1 MTKAPLPLTQERG
14 FGFSSLYNYSM
25 RNKSI
30 DNAVAWLLV
39 VAGPLVAIFVNT
51 TNSTDPVN
59 VPKMLVMSILAFI
72 VLGLILT
79 QLRDLELKEVRLVV
93 IASGL
98 FLVAIVASVVFSSAP
113 LSQKFY
119 GTYGRNTGFLTY
131 ASLLFLFLGAALVR
145 QKSFHRKV
153 VRGLAIVGVV
163 NVLYGILQL
172 THNDPLP
179 WNNTYGTILG
189 TFGNPDFVSAFL
201 GLSVVVCLA
210 WLLGN
215 LKNWKVVVLSVIYI
229 LATLV
234 EIKKSH
240 AIQGL
245 AVTAIGISI
254 VGFFF
259 IRAKI
264 KSKWP
269 TLTYL
274 IVVLITGIT
283 AGFGA
288 LQKGPLVKYVYKGS
302 VSLRGEYWAGAIN
315 TGRSHP
321 FFGVGLDSYG
331 DWYRLERRPSAIV
344 RPGPNTVVNTAHNV
358 FLDMFANGGYLLLL
372 SYLAIIFLS
381 ALALFRL
388 AKRSRTYDTTFV
400 ALSAAWIGYQAQAVI
415 SINQIGLAI
424 WGWLLTGAIISYEIV
439 TREEIFD
446 QLTANQKNSKRMA
459 RVIDT
464 SLSPMAILVASIGG
478 LLGLMLALPPFM
490 ADSHYFTAMQ
500 SGKVQILEKAAL
512 ANPKDSYRLA
522 STAQLLLQ
530 NKFNDRALVIA
541 REAVKFNPLSFDAWN
556 LLHAISL
563 QTPIP
568 EAEKA
573 KAIEMLKK
581 LDPLNPDVQ
590 KLK

>member
-1 MTKAPLPLTQERG
+1 
-14 FGFSSLYNYSM
+14 M

-439 TREEIFD
+439 TREEISD
-446 QLTANQKNSKRMA
+446 QLTVNQKVSKRMA
-459 RVIDT
+459 RAVAT

>member
-1 MTKAPLPLTQERG
+1 MTKAPLLLTQERG
-14 FGFSSLYNYSM
+14 FGFTPLYTLHM

-39 VAGPLVAIFVNT
+39 LAGPFVAIFVNT
-51 TNSTDPVN
+51 ANSTDPVN

-72 VLGLILT
+72 VLGLVLT
-79 QLRDLELKEVRLVV
+79 QWRDLRLKEVRLVV

-98 FLVAIVASVVFSSAP
+98 FLLAIGASVVFSSAP

-131 ASLLFLFLGAALVR
+131 ASLLFLFLGSALVR

-215 LKNWKVVVLSVIYI
+215 LKNWKVVVLSVVYI
-229 LATLV
+229 LTTLV

-245 AVTAIGISI
+245 AITALGISV

-259 IRAKI
+259 IRAKM

-269 TLTYL
+269 TLIYL
-274 IVVLITGIT
+274 IVVLIAGIT
-283 AGFGA
+283 ALFGA
-288 LQKGPLVKYVYKGS
+288 LQKGPLIQFVYKGS
-302 VSLRGEYWAGAIN
+302 VSLRGEYWAAAIN
-315 TGRSHP
+315 TGKSHP
-321 FFGVGLDSYG
+321 LFGVGMDSFG
-331 DWYRLERRPSAIV
+331 DWYRRERRPSAIIT
-344 RPGPNTVVNTAHNV
+344 PGANTVVNTAHNV
-358 FLDMFANGGYLLLL
+358 FLDMLANGGLFLFISNLLIVALG
-372 SYLAIIFLS
+372 AIAIF
-381 ALALFRL
+381 RVV
-388 AKRSRTYDTTFV
+388 RRTKKYDVTFV
-400 ALSAAWIGYQAQAVI
+400 ALAVAWIGYQAQAVI

-424 WGWLLTGAIISYEIV
+424 WGWLLTGAVISYEIS
-439 TREEIFD
+439 TREVISD
-446 QLTANQKNSKRMA
+446 QSMENQKNSKRNNRA
-459 RVIDT
+459 GDT
-464 SLSPMAILVASIGG
+464 SLSPTAILAASIGG
-478 LLGLMLALPPFM
+478 LVGLMLALPSFM
-490 ADSHYFTAMQ
+490 GDSHYFTAMK

-512 ANPKDSYRLA
+512 ANPKDSNRLA
-522 STAQLLLQ
+522 NTANLLIQ
-530 NKFNDRALVIA
+530 NKFNDRALVVA
-541 REAVKFNPLSFDAWN
+541 REAVKFNPSSSDAWN
-556 LLHAISL
+556 LLYAISL

-573 KAIEMLKK
+573 KALAMLKM

>member
-1 MTKAPLPLTQERG
+1 
-14 FGFSSLYNYSM
+14 M

-30 DNAVAWLLV
+30 DNAVARLLV

>member
-1 MTKAPLPLTQERG
+1 
-14 FGFSSLYNYSM
+14 M

-153 VRGLAIVGVV
+153 VRGLSIVGVV

>member
-1 MTKAPLPLTQERG
+1 
-14 FGFSSLYNYSM
+14 M

-39 VAGPLVAIFVNT
+39 VAGPFVAIFVNT
-51 TNSTDPVN
+51 ANSTDPVN

-72 VLGLILT
+72 VLGLVLT
-79 QLRDLELKEVRLVV
+79 QWRDLRLKEVRLVV

-98 FLVAIVASVVFSSAP
+98 FLLAIGASVVFSSAP